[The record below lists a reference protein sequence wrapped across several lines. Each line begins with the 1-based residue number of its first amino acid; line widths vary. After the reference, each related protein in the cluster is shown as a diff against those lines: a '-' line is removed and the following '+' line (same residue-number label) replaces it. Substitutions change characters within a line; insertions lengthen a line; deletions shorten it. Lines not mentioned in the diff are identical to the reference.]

1 MKRLIF
7 LILLFPVF
15 SFGQIYKATERKGEI
30 KIDGKLDEVD
40 WKKADVYGGFNYLK
54 AIGGGKPKVET
65 NFRILKDNE
74 AIYLGIYCQE
84 PYMDKLKDA
93 FLPRD
98 SSFWERD
105 SVEIFF
111 DPEGRGFN
119 YYQFAVTVSNAQWDA
134 YWIEGG
140 HTSGGYYS
148 AIWKSATYKGDNFW
162 SVEVKIPLY
171 CFFYTPKEK
180 FSKVWLINITRNRFP
195 EPELSTWAELTR
207 GFHEPK
213 GFRKIENMPVK
224 RYDMKISKVETD
236 VKDEKL
242 KGDLILKLESGEKID
257 GEIKVYEKDK
267 EIANKKV
274 NLKKGENS
282 IKIEDLNFK
291 SGKGEIGIIV
301 LKDKDILL
309 GAIEEINVS
318 YEELEVEIT
327 KPFYSN
333 CIFPD
338 QKVNNIEGKI
348 KINIPEEKL
357 KDSKVSIE
365 LKGDNFSRKVEEKGK
380 KEIEFKIKSDDL
392 KVGEYSLIVEVK
404 GKEGIIGSKEIK
416 IRKLEK
422 PEKGSYVYIDENLNL
437 VVNGK
442 PMFVLGWYGNSV
454 YMVSQAIRNKYGN
467 KPNSKFVN
475 TWECWMNVEPERLHQ
490 VSVDELKELGFS
502 NYEEIEKIA
511 KEEYVRIKQDG
522 EPNPVIY
529 KYLELRIKKAKEN
542 PDIWFYYLCDEPEC
556 KGVSPLYLRYMYNFI
571 KEKDPYHPVM
581 IITRSPKD
589 YIQCADILNP
599 HPYLD
604 PTVDDRGI
612 RKMRPVREIKR
623 VMREVYESGNNK
635 IAGWCTPQAF
645 TYGFIDRFADYPTFD
660 EFNSMVWTAIVNGAK
675 GFTPFI
681 YYDHLNSVD
690 LRLGVDFIYE
700 TITNLE
706 EFLLTHP
713 DDKLNFENTN
723 QDVDVLIKKKGDK
736 LLIVAVNMTDKEQS
750 VEIYSD
756 GLKGIKKLYG
766 FREVSEI
773 DLKDGRI
780 KLSFYPYQVH
790 IFTYPLLGKGLKKVE
805 ELRKEINEIKES
817 FKKKGNIL
825 YGRGKEIEFN
835 ASDTYISISNLFLFT
850 LCDGMTD
857 TYGWVSWTK
866 PTSPANPSFVEMKFL
881 NFVPE
886 FKRIKIYTATIEDL
900 NVLIWKK
907 GDWNK
912 IAEIRGNKEDVIE
925 IKFDEKISAV
935 KMKLMITKVKEN
947 TKAEIYEVEMYEE

>member
-1 MKRLIF
+1 MRRLIF

-30 KIDGKLDEVD
+30 KIDGKLDEED

-54 AIGGGKPKVET
+54 ARGGGKPKVET

-74 AIYLGIYCQE
+74 AIYIGIYCQE
-84 PYMDKLKDA
+84 PYMNKLRDA

-105 SVEIFF
+105 SVEIFI
-111 DPEGRGFN
+111 DPEGKGFN
-119 YYQFAVTVSNAQWDA
+119 YYQFAVTVSNSQFDA
-134 YWIEGG
+134 YFIEGG
-140 HTSGGYYS
+140 NTSGGYYS
-148 AIWKSATYKGDNFW
+148 AIWESAIYKGENFW
-162 SVEVKIPLY
+162 SCEVKIPLY
-171 CFFYTPKEK
+171 CFFYTPKEN
-180 FSKVWLINITRNRFP
+180 FSNTWLINITRNRFP

-224 RYDMKISKVETD
+224 RYDMKISKIETD
-236 VKDEKL
+236 IKDEKL
-242 KGDLILKLESGEKID
+242 KGDLIMKLESGEKID

-318 YEELEVEIT
+318 YEELEVEIK

-338 QKVNNIEGKI
+338 QKVNTIEGEI

-357 KDSKVSIE
+357 KDSKVLIE
-365 LKGDNFSRKVEEKGK
+365 LKGDNFTRKVEEKGK

-475 TWECWMNVEPERLHQ
+475 TWENVIGVDAERLGE
-490 VSVDELKELGFS
+490 VYGELKDELDKMGISKEEFL
-502 NYEEIEKIA
+502 KIA
-511 KEEYVRIKQDG
+511 NEERNRVKQDVK
-522 EPNPVIY
+522 PHQLVY
-529 KYLELRIKKAKEN
+529 KYMEQRIAMAKEN
-542 PDIWFYYLCDEPEC
+542 PSVWFYYLADEPSYR
-556 KGVSPLYLRYMYNFI
+556 GVSPVYLKYMYDFI
-571 KEKDPYHPVM
+571 KEKDPCRPVM
-581 IITRSPKD
+581 IVEMGPSKYTK
-589 YIQCADILNP
+589 CVDILNP
-599 HPYLD
+599 HPYLN
-604 PTVDDRGI
+604 PNVDDSGK
-612 RKMRPVREIKR
+612 RKMKSIKTIKN
-623 VMREVYESGNNK
+623 VIKEVYESGKYK
-635 IAGWCTPQAF
+635 IPAWCTPQAF
-645 TYGFIDRFADYPTFD
+645 SYRSEGDRFADYPTFD
-660 EFNSMVWTAIVNGAK
+660 EFNSMVWTSIVNGAK
-675 GFTPFI
+675 GLTPFI
-681 YYDHLNSVD
+681 YYDHLNCVD

-700 TITNLE
+700 TISNLE

-723 QDVDVLIKKKGDK
+723 QDVDVLIKKKDGK
-736 LLIVAVNMTDKEQS
+736 ILLVAVNMTDKEQ
-750 VEIYSD
+750 VAEIYSE

-766 FREVSEI
+766 YRENSEI
-773 DLKDGRI
+773 DVKNGKLK
-780 KLSFYPYQVH
+780 LNFYPYQVH
-790 IFTYPLLGKGLKKVE
+790 IFTSPELDKGIKKVE
-805 ELRKEINEIKES
+805 QLKEEIQKIKEE
-817 FKKKGNIL
+817 FKNSGNIL
-825 YGRGKEIEFN
+825 YGKEKEIEWTSSDSYVGNMYLYTLTNGITDSFGVGYG
-835 ASDTYISISNLFLFT
+835 ASIPFT
-850 LCDGMTD
+850 LEGR
-857 TYGWVSWTK
+857 
-866 PTSPANPSFVEMKFL
+866 FL

-886 FKRIKIYTATIEDL
+886 FKRLKIYSATIEDMD
-900 NVLIWKK
+900 VLIWKK
-907 GDWNK
+907 GDWEK

-925 IKFDEKISAV
+925 IKFDEKIKTV
-935 KMKLMITKVKEN
+935 KMKLVITKVKPN
-947 TKAEIYEVEMYEE
+947 TKAEVYEIEMYEK

>member
-1 MKRLIF
+1 MRRLIF

-15 SFGQIYKATERKGEI
+15 SLGQIYKATERKGEMI
-30 KIDGKLDEVD
+30 KIDGKLDEED

-54 AIGGGKPKVET
+54 AKGGGKPKVET

-74 AIYLGIYCQE
+74 AIYIGIYCQE

-105 SVEIFF
+105 SVEIFI
-111 DPEGRGFN
+111 DPEGKGFN
-119 YYQFAVTVSNAQWDA
+119 YYQFAVTVSNSQFDA
-134 YWIEGG
+134 YFIEGG
-140 HTSGGYYS
+140 NTSGGYYS
-148 AIWKSATYKGDNFW
+148 AIWESAIYKGENFW
-162 SVEVKIPLY
+162 SCEVKIPLY
-171 CFFYTPKEK
+171 CFFYTPKEN
-180 FSKVWLINITRNRFP
+180 FSNTWLINITRNRFP

-236 VKDEKL
+236 IKDEKL

-267 EIANKKV
+267 EIGSKKV

-291 SGKGEIGIIV
+291 EGKGEIGIIV

-309 GAIEEINVS
+309 GAIEEIDVS
-318 YEELEVEIT
+318 YEKLEVEIT

-365 LKGDNFSRKVEEKGK
+365 LKGDNFTRKVEEKGR

-392 KVGEYSLIVEVK
+392 KVGEYNLIVEVK

-442 PMFVLGWYGNSV
+442 PMFVLGWYGSSTW
-454 YMVSQAIRNKYGN
+454 MVSQAIRNKYGN

-475 TWECWMNVEPERLHQ
+475 TWECWMGVAAERLHE

-502 NYEEIEKIA
+502 NYGEIEKIT
-511 KEEYVRIKQDG
+511 KEEYVRIKQDV
-522 EPNPVIY
+522 EPNPLIY

-542 PDIWFYYLCDEPEC
+542 PDVWFYYLCDEPEC
-556 KGVSPLYLRYMYNFI
+556 RGISPVYLSYMYRFI

-589 YIQCADILNP
+589 YTKCADILNP
-599 HPYLD
+599 HPYLN
-604 PTVDDRGI
+604 PTVDDSGK
-612 RKMRPVREIKR
+612 RKMGPVRGIKR
-623 VMREVYESGNNK
+623 VIREVYESGKNK
-635 IAGWCTPQAF
+635 IAAWCTPQAF
-645 TYGFIDRFADYPTFD
+645 SYGFVDIFADYPTFD
-660 EFNSMVWTAIVNGAK
+660 EFNSMVWTSIVNGAK
-675 GFTPFI
+675 GLTPFI
-681 YYDHLNSVD
+681 YSDHLNCVD

-713 DDKLNFENTN
+713 DDKLSFENTN
-723 QDVDVLIKKKGDK
+723 QDIDVLIKKKENK
-736 LLIVAVNMTDKEQS
+736 ILLIAVNMTDKEQIA
-750 VEIYSD
+750 EIYSE
-756 GLKGIKKLYG
+756 GLKEIKKLYG
-766 FREVSEI
+766 YRENLEI
-773 DLKDGRI
+773 DVKNGKV

-790 IFTYPLLGKGLKKVE
+790 ILTYPVLDKGLKKVE
-805 ELRKEINEIKES
+805 ELKKEINEIKEG

-825 YGRGKEIEFN
+825 YGKGRDIEFN
-835 ASDTYISISNLFLFT
+835 TSDTYISNLSLFT

-857 TYGWVSWTK
+857 TYGWASWTK
-866 PTSPANPSFVEMKFL
+866 PTSPSSPSFIEMKFL

-886 FKRIKIYTATIEDL
+886 FKRLKIYSATIEDMD
-900 NVLIWKK
+900 VLIWKK
-907 GDWNK
+907 GDWEK
-912 IAEIRGNKEDVIE
+912 IAEIKGNKEDVIE
-925 IKFDEKISAV
+925 IKFDEKIRTV
-935 KMKLMITKVKEN
+935 KMKLVITKVKPN
-947 TKAEIYEVEMYEE
+947 TKAEVYEIEMYEE